1 MKSTAPHSGFTFA
14 VLTAAGFS
22 ALARGTTSNDPEHPP
37 CIVWDWDERTSRGP
51 RRRPV
56 MHLIGLRVSPG
67 DFTPPSVEADFD
79 RDGTAVGVY
88 YPSDWELDAAAT
100 ILDAIAR
107 LPLDQAVLIA
117 IWDGGAGHVSVLG
130 SDEITLDPNSAEP
143 FDGVNWSPATPD
155 AEPRWIREHPSR
167 IGVSIVLVDEH
178 PPVDPGEPLDTSGL
192 HGLRDALEEL
202 LYDCPFEVFV
212 RDYADGAD
220 FPPGDDLTNV
230 FGVSRRLKRM
240 SEASGRLSEVPG
252 SSERGTAGPYDWYL
266 LRGAFHDVTGHVLR
280 VQQGTLVTD
289 MATAGPYTWELMRR
303 YGITGGFDR
312 VVIADHDY
320 YREREVRPEAFASR
334 LPEDLREHNYNATE
348 AVRSVGA
355 RTLDTRLQDLTDVW
369 DSLANWEGPVRDDA
383 PAVEFLRAYTASGSS
398 WPTRQSKS
406 SPMIIW
412 IGAEQGNRPAGY
424 LEGLAAA
431 YHAGRDLLEI
441 NADFPAFQAL
451 SLYWRDRYA
460 RLVDPVRADFTAD
473 EINAT
478 IDEVVREWCEQTLV
492 EVVVGVNQ
500 LAGRPGWDEARVR
513 AALSSEALSG
523 AALAI
528 HHVQQSIKR
537 SLGQRL
543 GSLKEVKTA

>member
-1 MKSTAPHSGFTFA
+1 MKSTAPHPGFAFA
-14 VLTAAGFS
+14 ALTTAAFN
-22 ALARGTTSNDPEHPP
+22 ALAREYPDSAQDRPP
-37 CIVWDWDERTSRGP
+37 CVVWDWDERTSRGA
-51 RRRPV
+51 RRRPA
-56 MHLIGLRVSPG
+56 MHIVGLYVAPE
-67 DFTPPSVEADFD
+67 DFTPPNVEADFD
-79 RDGTAVGVY
+79 KDGSAVGVY
-88 YPSDWELDAAAT
+88 YPDDWENGAPAT
-100 ILDAIAR
+100 ILDAISGM
-107 LPLDQAVLIA
+107 PLDHAVLIA
-117 IWDGGAGHVSVLG
+117 IWNNGAGHVSVLG
-130 SDEITLDPNSAEP
+130 SNEIRLDPNEPEP

-167 IGVSIVLVDEH
+167 AGVSLVLVDEH
-178 PPVDPGEPLDTSGL
+178 PPVDPGDSLDTSGL
-192 HGLRDALEEL
+192 HGLRDEL
-202 LYDCPFEVFV
+202 LYECPFEVFV

-220 FPPGDDLTNV
+220 FPPGDDLTSV

-240 SEASGRLSEVPG
+240 AVANGRLTDVPG
-252 SSERGTAGPYDWYL
+252 ASKRGNAGPYDWYL
-266 LRGAFHDVTGHVLR
+266 LPGAPFTVTGHVLR
-280 VQQGTLVTD
+280 VRQGTLVNDT
-289 MATAGPYTWELMRR
+289 ATAGAETWELLRR
-303 YGITGGFDR
+303 YGIAGGFDR

-320 YREREVRPEAFASR
+320 YIEPEIRPEAFAAR
-334 LPEDLREHNYNATE
+334 LPEDLREHNHQVTQ

-369 DSLANWEGPVRDDA
+369 DSLASWEGPVRDDA

-398 WPTRQSKS
+398 WPTRQNKS
-406 SPMIIW
+406 SPMIVW

-431 YHAGRDLLEI
+431 YHAERDLLEI
-441 NADFPAFQAL
+441 NADFPAFRAL
-451 SLYWRDRYA
+451 SLYWQDRYA
-460 RLVDPVRADFTAD
+460 RLREPVLASFTTD
-473 EINAT
+473 EIDAT

-513 AALSSEALSG
+513 AALSPEALSG

-543 GSLKEVKTA
+543 GSLKEVKLS